1 MKGNVLAWLAG
12 ALFGVGLVVSG
23 MTDPAK
29 VQGFL
34 DFFGAWDPSL
44 AFVMG
49 GAVTLH
55 LVLLRLVTRRAAPL
69 FDTRF
74 HLPTRTDVN
83 QKLVV
88 GAVVFGV
95 GWGLAGYCPGPGL
108 VSLGTGGATAM
119 IFVGAMTIG
128 MVLQHQVAHMH
139 TEPGGGLTTVVGKS

>member
-1 MKGNVLAWLAG
+1 
-12 ALFGVGLVVSG
+12 
-23 MTDPAK
+23 MTTFKPGTWTN
-29 VQGFL
+29 QF
-34 DFFGAWDPSL
+34 S
-44 AFVMG
+44 
-49 GAVTLH
+49 
-55 LVLLRLVTRRAAPL
+55 RLSECCAAAPVP
-69 FDTRF
+69 
-74 HLPTRTDVN
+74 LPAGVRSCVRSTDCAGRLGGDEFIIVCAGMEDPERLHHVAARV
-83 QKLVV
+83 QAKLHRMQRPLSASI